1 MVKSDK
7 LFIVSLI
14 FGGLMCFATTSNLV
28 SSEREV
34 FAIDNCDAT
43 STCTNTNTGTGNSQT
58 NNCTNFSDC
67 LNEAEANNQ
76 IQTNRCDSVPG
87 NPGGCTNTGTANDM
101 RQSIQCRNVISCAN
115 FGGSEG
121 LSQSIE
127 CTDVAGSCANGA
139 FVTSNTNQ
147 ELRCISV
154 GDSGCSNDSQE
165 TGFGPGNTPNEQK
178 LDCVFVSDGC
188 KNVATGNQIDQNLV
202 CARTTQCINNST
214 LLPVSSNTQST
225 TCSNAESC
233 SNVGIN
239 TNVVANSGNCESH
252 EPDTI
257 TTCQPGR
264 IIIRPNS

>member
-1 MVKSDK
+1 MIKSDK

-14 FGGLMCFATTSNLV
+14 FGGLICFATTSNLV

-34 FAIDNCDAT
+34 FAVDNCDAT
-43 STCTNTNTGTGNSQT
+43 STCNNVDTGTGNSQT

-67 LNEAEANNQ
+67 SNEASGNNQ

-87 NPGGCTNTGTANDM
+87 CFNTGVANDM
-101 RQSIQCRNVISCAN
+101 RQSIQCRNVSSCAN

-121 LSQSIE
+121 LGQSIE
-127 CTDVAGSCANGA
+127 CTDVASSCANGA

-147 ELRCISV
+147 ELRCISI
-154 GDSGCSNDSQE
+154 GGSGCSNGSQE
-165 TGFGPGNTPNEQK
+165 TSSGPENTPNEQK
-178 LDCVFVSDGC
+178 LVCAFVSSGC
-188 KNVATGNQIDQNLV
+188 DNIAIGNQIDQNLV
-202 CARTTQCINNST
+202 CARSTQCTNNST

-225 TCSNAESC
+225 ICSNAESC

-239 TNVVANSGNCESH
+239 TNVVANSGDCESH
-252 EPDTI
+252 DPDT
-257 TTCQPGR
+257 TTFCQPNR